1 MIKLSEN
8 NKMNKVMDI
17 HEILKL
23 LPHRY
28 PFLLL
33 DRVID
38 IELEKSL
45 VAIKNV
51 SMNEAYFVG
60 HFPNRPVMP
69 GVLILEAMA
78 QAGAVLAYKSTN
90 STPADG
96 VLYYFAGIDNARF
109 RRVVEPG
116 DQLRLEVKV
125 MRSKRDIWKLEGA
138 AYVGDEL
145 ACSAEFMSARKQDN

>member
-1 MIKLSEN
+1 
-8 NKMNKVMDI
+8 MNYVMDI
-17 HEILKL
+17 HEILQY

-28 PFLLL
+28 PFLLI
-33 DRVID
+33 DRVISFD
-38 IELEKSL
+38 KGASL

-51 SMNEAYFVG
+51 SMNELFFTG
-60 HFPNRPVMP
+60 HFPSRPVMP

-78 QAGAVLAYKSTN
+78 QAGAVLAYKSTD
-90 STPADG
+90 STPQDG
-96 VLYYFAGIDNARF
+96 TLYYFAGIDNARF

-125 MRSKRDIWKLEGA
+125 LRSKRDIWKLEGS

-145 ACSAEFMSARKQDN
+145 AASAEFMSARKTGRES

>member
-1 MIKLSEN
+1 MKY
-8 NKMNKVMDI
+8 VMDI
-17 HEILKL
+17 HEILKY

-28 PFLLL
+28 PFLLI
-33 DRVID
+33 DRVIE
-38 IELEKSL
+38 IKEGES
-45 VAIKNV
+45 VIAIKNV

-60 HFPNRPVMP
+60 HFPSRPVMP

-78 QAGAVLAYKSTN
+78 QAAGVLAYKTTN
-90 STPADG
+90 SSPEDG
-96 VLYYFAGIDNARF
+96 TLYLFAGIDNARF

-125 MRSKRDIWKLEGA
+125 LRARRDMWKLSGE

-145 ACSAEFMSARKQDN
+145 ACSAELLSARKGE

>member
-1 MIKLSEN
+1 MKYA
-8 NKMNKVMDI
+8 MGI
-17 HEILKL
+17 HEILNY

-28 PFLLL
+28 PFLLI
-33 DRVID
+33 DRILEID
-38 IELEKSL
+38 MGKSL
-45 VAIKNV
+45 VALKNV
-51 SMNEAYFVG
+51 TMNEAFFAG

-90 STPADG
+90 TNPDDG
-96 VLYYFAGIDNARF
+96 TLYYFAGIDNARF

-116 DQLRLEVKV
+116 DQLRIEVKV
-125 MRSKRDIWKLEGA
+125 LRSKRDIWKLEGA

-145 ACSAEFMSARKQDN
+145 ACSGEFMSARKEGKRA

>member
-1 MIKLSEN
+1 MKPI
-8 NKMNKVMDI
+8 MYI
-17 HEILKL
+17 HEILKF

-28 PFLLL
+28 PFLLI
-33 DRVID
+33 DRVIE
-38 IELEKSL
+38 IEMGSSL
-45 VAIKNV
+45 VALKNV
-51 SMNEAYFVG
+51 TMNESFFAG

-90 STPADG
+90 TSPEDG
-96 VLYYFAGIDNARF
+96 VLYYFAAIDNARF
-109 RRVVEPG
+109 RRIVEPG

-125 MRSKRDIWKLEGA
+125 IRSKRDIWKLEGS

-145 ACSAEFMSARKQDN
+145 ACSAEFMSARKAG

>member
-1 MIKLSEN
+1 
-8 NKMNKVMDI
+8 MNVAMDI
-17 HEILKL
+17 HEILTL

-28 PFLLL
+28 PFLLI
-33 DRVID
+33 DRV
-38 IELEKSL
+38 LEFNRGESL

-51 SMNEAYFVG
+51 TMNEIFFMG

-109 RRVVEPG
+109 RKIVEPG

-125 MRSKRDIWKLEGA
+125 LRSKREIWKLEGS
-138 AYVGDEL
+138 AYVGNEL
-145 ACSAEFMSARKQDN
+145 ACSAEFMSARKSASNREGK

>member
-1 MIKLSEN
+1 MKPI
-8 NKMNKVMDI
+8 MDI
-17 HEILKL
+17 HEILKF

-28 PFLLL
+28 PFLLI
-33 DRVID
+33 DRVIE
-38 IELEKSL
+38 IEMGSSL
-45 VAIKNV
+45 VALKNV
-51 SMNEAYFVG
+51 TMNESFFAG

-90 STPADG
+90 TSPEDG
-96 VLYYFAGIDNARF
+96 VLYYFAAIDNARF
-109 RRVVEPG
+109 RRIVEPG

-125 MRSKRDIWKLEGA
+125 IRSKRDIWKLEGS

-145 ACSAEFMSARKQDN
+145 ACSAEFMSARKAG

>member
-1 MIKLSEN
+1 
-8 NKMNKVMDI
+8 MNKVMDI

-33 DRVID
+33 DRIID
-38 IELEKSL
+38 IEIGHSL
-45 VAIKNV
+45 VALKNV
-51 SMNEAYFVG
+51 TMNETFFAG

-90 STPADG
+90 TTPADG
-96 VLYYFAGIDNARF
+96 ILYYFAGIDNARF

-116 DQLRLEVKV
+116 DQLRLEVTV
-125 MRSKRDIWKLEGA
+125 VRSKRDIWKLDGA

>member
-1 MIKLSEN
+1 MKAI
-8 NKMNKVMDI
+8 MDI
-17 HEILKL
+17 HEILKF

-28 PFLLL
+28 PFLLI
-33 DRVID
+33 DRV
-38 IELEKSL
+38 LEMTMGESL
-45 VAIKNV
+45 VALKNV
-51 SMNEAYFVG
+51 TMNEAFFTG

-78 QAGAVLAYKSTN
+78 QAGGVLAYKSTN
-90 STPADG
+90 TTPADG

-125 MRSKRDIWKLEGA
+125 LRAKREVWKLTGS
-138 AYVGDEL
+138 AYIGEEL
-145 ACSAEFMSARKQDN
+145 ACSADFLSACKQSN